1 MQRGFTYLGL
11 LFLIAL
17 LSLTAAMASVV
28 WSTVQQR
35 ADERELVFAGQQFQR
50 AIERYRH
57 RSLGPD
63 NLYPKALEDLL
74 RDARAPQVERHLRRV
89 YVDPMT
95 GKPQWG
101 VIREPKGG
109 IVGVHSL
116 SERKPMQGTT
126 WAAPLGITD
135 GARSYQEWRFVAPSA
150 AAASATSSMNCH
162 LAPEQCAV
170 RLVAATPP
178 APDVLP
184 F

>member
-50 AIERYRH
+50 AIERYRL
-57 RSLGPD
+57 RSPGPE

-95 GKPQWG
+95 GKAQWG

-116 SERKPMQGTT
+116 SERKPMQGAT
-126 WAAPLGITD
+126 WGAAQQVPANAG
-135 GARSYQEWRFVAPSA
+135 SYREWRFVAPSA
-150 AAASATSSMNCH
+150 AAASAASSMNCH
-162 LAPEQCAV
+162 LVPEQCAV
-170 RLVAATPP
+170 RLVAHPP
-178 APDVLP
+178 SVPDAIP
-184 F
+184 S